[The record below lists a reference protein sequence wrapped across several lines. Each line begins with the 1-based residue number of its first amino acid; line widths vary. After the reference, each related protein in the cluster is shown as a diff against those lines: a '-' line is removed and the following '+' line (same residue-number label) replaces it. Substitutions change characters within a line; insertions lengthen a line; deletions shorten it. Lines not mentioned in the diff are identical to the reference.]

1 VQQANGAFVRV
12 QDDEITEAMK
22 ACGSLAGIFAEP
34 AAAAAVAG
42 AKRAVL
48 DGTIESDA
56 DVLAVVT
63 GNGLKDIKTAMSIA
77 DSVTDVQAT

>member
-1 VQQANGAFVRV
+1 MVGRRDAAPETAVRLVFKDHGISSAFG
-12 QDDEITEAMK
+12 Q
-22 ACGSLAGIFAEP
+22 
-34 AAAAAVAG
+34 AAAVAG